1 MIEFK
6 NISKLYNNNVKALSD
21 VSINIE
27 SGEFVFLVGPSGA
40 GNFYKNDIKR
50 SWTYIRKGSG

>member
-40 GNFYKNDIKR
+40 GKSTFINDIKR
-50 SWTYIRKGSG
+50 S